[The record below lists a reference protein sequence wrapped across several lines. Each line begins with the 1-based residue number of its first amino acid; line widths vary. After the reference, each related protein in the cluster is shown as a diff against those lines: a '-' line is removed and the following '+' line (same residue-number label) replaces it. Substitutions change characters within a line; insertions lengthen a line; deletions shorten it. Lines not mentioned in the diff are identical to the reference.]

1 MNTKQDSDRQIHD
14 LTAHKLVV
22 YKNSSYGDRQIEP
35 PWSGAAGVEV
45 KHTVS
50 HFLFRLVAVAAYHG
64 CKPRSFRLELELTQ
78 IMEDIERYASDFED
92 IARRNLPRPSRTI
105 YIAAHRSY
113 RSDPG

>member
-1 MNTKQDSDRQIHD
+1 MNTKQDSDRQIHN
-14 LTAHKLVV
+14 LSAHKLVV
-22 YKNSSYGDRQIEP
+22 YKNSSDGDRQVEP

-50 HFLFRLVAVAAYHG
+50 RFLFRLVAVTAYYG
-64 CKPRSFRLELELTQ
+64 SKPRSFRLKLELTQ
-78 IMEDIERYASDFED
+78 IMEHIERYASDFED
-92 IARRNLPRPSRTI
+92 IGRRNLPRPSSTI